1 MTAQYESSRGIWTS
15 WKWWLAVIAIVIA
28 LGIVWQQY
36 KKAHPKITGAAI
48 DTASVG
54 KEGIVIATS
63 GLIRSGPSISGTMTP
78 QQSAT
83 LRSEISGSVVQTNVE
98 QGQSVKRGQTL
109 ARIDDTSLREAL
121 LSAQSAQRS
130 AKLTLDNAT
139 RDAEREQRLE
149 TAGAVAPRDVEAAQR
164 SLASAQAGMADAQ
177 ARLTAAQQQ
186 VDKASFR
193 APFDGLVS
201 ERPVN
206 AGDVVQPGTAI
217 VTVVNPASMRLE
229 GSVPAEQLASLKIG
243 TPVLFTVNG
252 YGAQTFTGKIDRI
265 NPTAD
270 PATRQVRV
278 YVTIPNEKSTL
289 VGGLFADGRV
299 ATESRQGIMVPVA
312 AVDERGVSPLVLRI
326 KGGVV
331 ESVPVQLGIRDNASG
346 QVELSAGVTPG
357 DTLLASAALG
367 LAPGT
372 KVRIT
377 AAGDTP
383 TGTR

>member
-1 MTAQYESSRGIWTS
+1 MTAPYAKSRSMWAS
-15 WKWWLAVIAIVIA
+15 WKLWLGVVVVLIS
-28 LGIVWQQY
+28 LGIIWQQY
-36 KKAHPKITGAAI
+36 KKAHPKVTGAAI
-48 DTASVG
+48 DVASVG
-54 KEGIVIATS
+54 KEGIVVSTS
-63 GLIRSGPSISGTMTP
+63 GLIHTGPAISGTMTP

-83 LRSEISGSVVQTNVE
+83 LRSEISGSVVQTYVE

-109 ARIDDTSLREAL
+109 ARIDDTSLREAM
-121 LSAQSAQRS
+121 LSSQSAQRS

-164 SLASAQAGMADAQ
+164 MLASAQAGMADAQ
-177 ARLTAAQQQ
+177 SRLTSAQQQ
-186 VDKASFR
+186 LDKSSFR

-206 AGDVVQPGTAI
+206 AGDVVAPGTAI

-229 GSVPAEQLASLKIG
+229 GSVPAEQLSSLKIG

-252 YGAQTFTGKIDRI
+252 YGSQTFTGKIDRI

-331 ESVPVQLGIRDNASG
+331 ESVPVQLGIRDNATER
-346 QVELSAGVTPG
+346 VEISAGVTPG
-357 DTLLASAALG
+357 DTLLASAAQG

-377 AAGDTP
+377 AAGDRP

>member
-1 MTAQYESSRGIWTS
+1 MTVASMQKSRGVPHWM
-15 WKWWLAVIAIVIA
+15 WWLAGVVLVIAGVV
-28 LGIVWQQY
+28 GYQQY
-36 KKAHPKITGAAI
+36 VKRHPKIPGGT
-48 DTASVG
+48 TEVVNVG
-54 KEGIVIATS
+54 KEGIVVAS
-63 GLIRSGPSISGTMTP
+63 NGEIRTGPPISGTMTP
-78 QQSAT
+78 QQAAT
-83 LRSEISGSVVQTNVE
+83 LRTELSGPVVQTYVE

-109 ARIDDTSLREAL
+109 VRIDDTSLREAL
-121 LSAQSAQRS
+121 LSAQSAARS

-149 TAGAVAPRDVEAAQR
+149 AAGAVAPRDVEAAQR
-164 SLASAQAGMADAQ
+164 TLASAQAGMADAQ

-186 VDKASFR
+186 LDKATFR

-206 AGDVVQPGTAI
+206 AGDVVQPGTAM
-217 VTVVNPASMRLE
+217 VSVVNPASMRLE

-243 TPVLFTVNG
+243 TPVIFTVNG
-252 YGAQTFTGKIDRI
+252 YGSQTFTGRIDRI

-278 YVTIPNEKSTL
+278 YVTIPNEKSAL

-299 ATESRQGIMVPVA
+299 STESHRGILVPA
-312 AVDERGVSPLVLRI
+312 SAVDERGISPVVLRI
-326 KGGVV
+326 NGGVV
-331 ESVPVQLGIRDNASG
+331 ERVPVQLGIRDDATE
-346 QVELSAGVTPG
+346 QVELRAGAAVG
-357 DTLLASAALG
+357 DTLLRSAAQG

-377 AAGDTP
+377 AVGDVP
-383 TGTR
+383 AGTR

>member
-1 MTAQYESSRGIWTS
+1 MTATFASERQRGSRWMWAIGV
-15 WKWWLAVIAIVIA
+15 LLVIV
-28 LGIVWQQY
+28 GFVWYQQHQ
-36 KKAHPKITGAAI
+36 KAHPKIIGSTSEV
-48 DTASVG
+48 ASVG
-54 KEGIVIATS
+54 KEGIVVATS
-63 GLIRSGPSISGTMTP
+63 GDIRTGPAISGTMTP
-78 QQSAT
+78 QQAAT
-83 LRSEISGSVVQTNVE
+83 LRSEISGPIVQTYVE
-98 QGQSVKRGQTL
+98 QGQSVKRGQAL
-109 ARIDDTSLREAL
+109 VHIDDTAIRDAL
-121 LSAQSAQRS
+121 LSTQSAGRS
-130 AKLTLDNAT
+130 AKLVLDNAT

-164 SLASAQAGMADAQ
+164 TLASAQAGMADAQ
-177 ARLTAAQQQ
+177 SRLAAARQQL
-186 VDKASFR
+186 DKATFR

-229 GSVPAEQLASLKIG
+229 GSVPAEQLSMLKTG

-252 YGAQTFTGKIDRI
+252 YGSQTFTGRIDRI

-289 VGGLFADGRV
+289 VGGLFADGHV
-299 ATESRQGIMVPVA
+299 ATESRQGIMVPTSS
-312 AVDERGVSPLVLRI
+312 VDERGISPIVLRI
-326 KGGVV
+326 KNGTV
-331 ESVPVQLGIRDNASG
+331 ESVPVQLGIRDNASE
-346 QVELSAGVTPG
+346 QVELRAGVSAG
-357 DTLLASAALG
+357 DTLLTNAAQG

-377 AAGDTP
+377 AAGDRP
-383 TGTR
+383 AGTR

>member
-1 MTAQYESSRGIWTS
+1 MTVASMQKRRGVPHWI
-15 WKWWLAVIAIVIA
+15 WWLTGVVVVIAGV
-28 LGIVWQQY
+28 VVYQQY
-36 KKAHPKITGAAI
+36 AKNHPKVTGVATDVAN
-48 DTASVG
+48 VG
-54 KEGIVIATS
+54 KEGIVVAS
-63 GLIRSGPSISGTMTP
+63 NGEIRAGPPISGTMTP

-83 LRSEISGSVVQTNVE
+83 LRAEISGPVVQTYVE

-109 ARIDDTSLREAL
+109 VRIDDTSLREAL
-121 LSAQSAQRS
+121 LSAQSAARS

-139 RDAEREQRLE
+139 RDAERQQKLEQ
-149 TAGAVAPRDVEAAQR
+149 AGAVAPRDVEAAQR
-164 SLASAQAGMADAQ
+164 TLASAQAGMADAQ
-177 ARLTAAQQQ
+177 SRLTAAQQQ
-186 VDKASFR
+186 EDKASLR

-217 VTVVNPASMRLE
+217 VSVVNPASMRLE
-229 GSVPAEQLASLKIG
+229 GSVPAEQLSSLKIG
-243 TPVLFTVNG
+243 TPVIFTVNG
-252 YGAQTFTGKIDRI
+252 YGAQTFTGRIDRI

-299 ATESRQGIMVPVA
+299 STESREGILVPA
-312 AVDERGVSPLVLRI
+312 SAVDERGVTAVALRI
-326 KGGVV
+326 KSGVV
-331 ESVPVQLGIRDNASG
+331 ERVPVQLGIHDNASER
-346 QVELSAGVTPG
+346 VELRSGVAVG
-357 DTLLASAALG
+357 DTLLANAAQG

-377 AAGDTP
+377 TVGDQP
-383 TGTR
+383 AGTR

>member
-1 MTAQYESSRGIWTS
+1 MTAPNGRSHGREIS
-15 WKWWLAVIAIVIA
+15 WKWWLAAVILLIA
-28 LGIVWQQY
+28 LGIFWQQY
-36 KKAHPKITGAAI
+36 KQAHPKISGVAI
-48 DTASVG
+48 EVASVG
-54 KEGIVIATS
+54 REGIVVATS
-63 GLIRSGPSISGTMTP
+63 GLIRTGPAISGTMTP

-83 LRSEISGSVVQTNVE
+83 LRSEISGSVVQANVE
-98 QGQSVKRGQTL
+98 QGQSVKRGQVL

-121 LSAQSAQRS
+121 LSTQSAQRS

-164 SLASAQAGMADAQ
+164 TLASAQAGMADAQ
-177 ARLTAAQQQ
+177 SRLTAAQQQ
-186 VDKASFR
+186 LDKATFR
-193 APFDGLVS
+193 APFEGLVS

-229 GSVPAEQLASLKIG
+229 GSVPAEQLSSLKIG

-331 ESVPVQLGIRDNASG
+331 ESVPVQLGIRDNASE
-346 QVELSAGVTPG
+346 QVEMSAGVTAG
-357 DTLLASAALG
+357 DTLLASAAQG

-372 KVRIT
+372 KVRVT
-377 AAGDTP
+377 AAGDGP